1 VIVDAARA
9 GWPEGTM
16 VRASEARP
24 SASAEKL
31 HRTMYRQMLLS
42 RELSDRMFTLNR
54 QGRAAFAVTGQGHE
68 AAQVGSAHAIKK
80 GTDWVLPYYR
90 DIGVMIALGMS
101 PYDILLGLFAKEGDP
116 NSGGRQMPC
125 HWSWPAMKVVTRS
138 SVIAAN
144 LPHAAGVAYASKLR
158 GLKEVSIV
166 YFGEG
171 ATSEGDFHE
180 AMNFAS
186 IHKLP
191 VVFFCENN
199 GYAISESSEKQMA
212 VKHVADRARGYDM
225 IGQTVDGNDVLAVH
239 QTTKWSVEECR
250 RGRGPKLI
258 EAKTYR
264 LSPHTSSDD
273 DRRYR
278 PRAELE
284 EWSKKDPIDRFR
296 KQLLEDGELTEDDD
310 REWRAAVRREVNEA
324 VEQAERAPGPAPESA
339 LRYVF
344 HEPEP

>member
-1 VIVDAARA
+1 
-9 GWPEGTM
+9 M
-16 VRASEARP
+16 VRAKEAP
-24 SASAEKL
+24 PLAASADL
-31 HRTMYRQMLLS
+31 YHAMYRDMLRS
-42 RELSDRMFTLNR
+42 RELSDRMFALNR
-54 QGRAAFAVTGQGHE
+54 QGRAAFAISGQGHE
-68 AAQVGSAHAIKK
+68 AAQVGSAYAIKR

-90 DIGVMIALGMS
+90 DVGVMIALGMS
-101 PYDILLGLFAKEGDP
+101 PHQILLGLFAKAADP
-116 NSGGRQMPC
+116 SSGGRQMPC
-125 HWSWPAMKVVTRS
+125 HWSWPEARVVTRS

-144 LPHAAGVAYASKLR
+144 LPHAAGIAYASRLR

-180 AMNFAS
+180 AVNFAA

-199 GYAISESSEKQMA
+199 GYAISESQEKQMS
-212 VKHVADRARGYDM
+212 VLHVADRAKGYH
-225 IGQTVDGNDVLAVH
+225 IVGQTVDGNDLIAVH
-239 QTTKWSVEECR
+239 QTAQWNIEECR

-264 LSPHTSSDD
+264 LVPHTSSDD

-278 PRAELE
+278 TRAEVA
-284 EWSKKDPIDRFR
+284 EWIKRDPIDRFR
-296 KQLLEDGELTEDDD
+296 TRMIEEELLTDEQDQQVRAEAK
-310 REWRAAVRREVNEA
+310 REIAAAVESAEA
-324 VEQAERAPGPAPESA
+324 APDPAPEDA

-344 HEPEP
+344 GDRDVV

>member
-1 VIVDAARA
+1 
-9 GWPEGTM
+9 M
-16 VRASEARP
+16 VRARESRSHTA
-24 SASAEKL
+24 ATKL
-31 HRTMYRQMLLS
+31 HLAMYRDMLRS
-42 RELSDRMFTLNR
+42 RELSDRMFALNR

-68 AAQVGSAHAIKK
+68 AAQVGSAHAIKR

-90 DIGVMIALGMS
+90 DVGVMLALGMS
-101 PYDILLGLFAKEGDP
+101 PYDVLLGLFAKAGDP
-116 NSGGRQMPC
+116 SSGGRQMPC
-125 HWSWPAMKVVTRS
+125 HWSWPEARVVTRS

-158 GLKEVSIV
+158 GLKEVSIC

-212 VKHVADRARGYDM
+212 VRHVADRAKGYNM
-225 IGQTVDGNDVLAVH
+225 IGQTVDGNDVIAVH
-239 QTTKWSVEECR
+239 QTTHWNIEECR

-278 PRAELE
+278 TRAELE
-284 EWSKKDPIDRFR
+284 EWIKRDPIDRFR
-296 KQLLEDGELTEDDD
+296 KRLFEEETLTEEEDAELRAEAK
-310 REWRAAVRREVNEA
+310 REIAAAVEA
-324 VEQAERAPGPAPESA
+324 AERAPDPAPEDA

-344 HEPEP
+344 APPPEDA

>member
-1 VIVDAARA
+1 
-9 GWPEGTM
+9 M
-16 VRASEARP
+16 VRASDGRP
-24 SASAEKL
+24 KTSQAPRNNAAAM
-31 HRTMYRQMLLS
+31 HVQMYRDMLLS

-54 QGRAAFAVTGQGHE
+54 QGRAAFAITGQGHE
-68 AAQVGSAHAIKK
+68 AAQVGSAYAIKK

-90 DIGVMIALGMS
+90 DIGVMISLGMT
-101 PYDILLGLFAKEGDP
+101 PYQVLLGLFAKADDP

-125 HWSWPAMKVVTRS
+125 HWSWPEMKVVTKS

-144 LPHAAGVAYASKLR
+144 LPHAAGIAYASKLR

-180 AMNFAS
+180 AVNFAA
-186 IHKLP
+186 IHRLP

-199 GYAISESSEKQMA
+199 GYAISESSEKQMS
-212 VKHVADRARGYDM
+212 VKHVADRAKGYDI

-239 QTTKWSVEECR
+239 QTAKWSIEECR

-284 EWSKKDPIDRFR
+284 EWIKKDPIDRFR
-296 KQLLEDGELTEDDD
+296 KRLLEDGELTPEDDT
-310 REWRAAVRREVNEA
+310 RFRADAKREVNQA
-324 VEQAERAPGPAPESA
+324 VDAAEQAPDGPPEAA

-344 HEPEP
+344 AEPAP

>member
-1 VIVDAARA
+1 
-9 GWPEGTM
+9 M
-16 VRASEARP
+16 VRARETRP
-24 SASAEKL
+24 RTPSTKL
-31 HRTMYRQMLLS
+31 HVAMYRDMLRS
-42 RELSDRMFTLNR
+42 RELSDRMFALNR
-54 QGRAAFAVTGQGHE
+54 QGRAAFAITGQGHE
-68 AAQVGSAHAIKK
+68 AAQVGSAYAIKK

-90 DIGVMIALGMS
+90 DVGVMLSLGMS
-101 PYDILLGLFAKEGDP
+101 PYEVLLGLFAKADDP

-125 HWSWPAMKVVTRS
+125 HWSWPEARVVTRS

-158 GLKEVSIV
+158 GLKEVTV
-166 YFGEG
+166 CYFGEG

-180 AMNFAS
+180 ALNFAS
-186 IHKLP
+186 IHHLP

-212 VKHVADRARGYDM
+212 VLHVADRAKGYNM
-225 IGQTVDGNDVLAVH
+225 IGQMVDGNDLLAVH
-239 QTTKWSVEECR
+239 QTAHWSIEECR

-264 LSPHTSSDD
+264 LVAHTSADD

-278 PRAELE
+278 TRAELE
-284 EWSKKDPIDRFR
+284 EWIKRDPIDRFR
-296 KQLLEDGELTEDDD
+296 KRLFEEETLTEEEDAELRAETK
-310 REWRAAVRREVNEA
+310 REIAAA
-324 VEQAERAPGPAPESA
+324 VEQAERAPDPAPEDA

-344 HEPEP
+344 APPPEDA

>member
-1 VIVDAARA
+1 
-9 GWPEGTM
+9 
-16 VRASEARP
+16 
-24 SASAEKL
+24 
-31 HRTMYRQMLLS
+31 MYRDMLRS
-42 RELSDRMFTLNR
+42 RELSDRMFALNR

-68 AAQVGSAHAIKK
+68 AAQIGSAYAIKR

-90 DIGVMIALGMS
+90 DVGVMIALGMS
-101 PYDILLGLFAKEGDP
+101 PHDILLGLFAKADDP

-125 HWSWPAMKVVTRS
+125 HWSWPEARVVTRS

-144 LPHAAGVAYASKLR
+144 LPHASGIAYASKLR

-180 AMNFAS
+180 AVNFAA
-186 IHKLP
+186 IHQLP

-199 GYAISESSEKQMA
+199 GYAISESQEKQMS
-212 VKHVADRARGYDM
+212 VLHVADRAKGYNID
-225 IGQTVDGNDVLAVH
+225 GQMVDGNDVVAVH
-239 QTTKWSVEECR
+239 QTAQWSIEQCR
-250 RGRGPKLI
+250 RGHGPKLI

-264 LSPHTSSDD
+264 LVPHTSSDD

-278 PRAELE
+278 TRAELE
-284 EWSKKDPIDRFR
+284 EWIKRDPIDRFR
-296 KQLLEDGELTEDDD
+296 ARLFEEATLSEDEDRNWRAEAKREVVDAVKSAEAAADPSPEDG
-310 REWRAAVRREVNEA
+310 
-324 VEQAERAPGPAPESA
+324 

-344 HEPEP
+344 APEELA

>member
-1 VIVDAARA
+1 MARPRTSPA
-9 GWPEGTM
+9 KPSAVKLHLAMYRDM
-16 VRASEARP
+16 VR
-24 SASAEKL
+24 
-31 HRTMYRQMLLS
+31 S
-42 RELSDRMFTLNR
+42 RELSDRMFALNR

-68 AAQVGSAHAIKK
+68 AAQVGSAYAIKR

-90 DIGVMIALGMS
+90 DVGVMLALGMS
-101 PYDILLGLFAKEGDP
+101 PYEILLGLFAKADDP

-125 HWSWPAMKVVTRS
+125 HWSWPEAKVVTRS
-138 SVIAAN
+138 SVVAAN

-158 GLKEVSIV
+158 GLAEVSIC

-180 AMNFAS
+180 ALNFAS

-199 GYAISESSEKQMA
+199 GYAISESTEKQMA
-212 VKHVADRARGYDM
+212 VLHVADRAKGYNI
-225 IGQTVDGNDVLAVH
+225 IGQMVDGNDVIAVH
-239 QTTKWSVEECR
+239 QTAHWSIEECR

-264 LSPHTSSDD
+264 LVPHTSSDD

-278 PRAELE
+278 TRTELE
-284 EWSKKDPIDRFR
+284 EWIKRDPIDRFR
-296 KQLLEDGELTEDDD
+296 KRLSEEGALTEEQDATI
-310 REWRAAVRREVNEA
+310 RAETKSEIAAAVEA
-324 VEQAERAPGPAPESA
+324 AERAPDPAPEDA
-339 LRYVF
+339 LRHVF
-344 HEPEP
+344 AEQEAPGA

>member
-1 VIVDAARA
+1 
-9 GWPEGTM
+9 M
-16 VRASEARP
+16 VRAGEPKPRT
-24 SASAEKL
+24 SASTDM
-31 HRTMYRQMLLS
+31 HRQMYRDMLLA
-42 RELSDRMFTLNR
+42 RELSDRMFALNR

-68 AAQVGSAHAIKK
+68 AAQVGSAHALRK
-80 GTDWVLPYYR
+80 GTDWILPYYR
-90 DIGVMIALGMS
+90 DVGVMISLGMS
-101 PYDILLGLFAKEGDP
+101 PFEVLLGLFAKADDP
-116 NSGGRQMPC
+116 ASGGRQMPC
-125 HWSWPAMKVVTRS
+125 HWSWPEMKVVTRS

-158 GLKEVSIV
+158 GLKEVTIV

-171 ATSEGDFHE
+171 ATAEGDFHE

-199 GYAISESSEKQMA
+199 GYAISEASEKQMA
-212 VKHVADRARGYDM
+212 VKHVADRAKGYGM

-278 PRAELE
+278 TRAELE
-284 EWSKKDPIDRFR
+284 EWIKKDPIDRFR
-296 KQLLEDGELTEDDD
+296 KRLTDDGELHDEED
-310 REWRAAVRREVNEA
+310 RALRVAVKEEVARA
-324 VEQAERAPGPAPESA
+324 VEQAEQAADPVPEAA
-339 LRYVF
+339 LRHVF
-344 HEPEP
+344 HEAADA

>member
-1 VIVDAARA
+1 
-9 GWPEGTM
+9 M
-16 VRASEARP
+16 
-24 SASAEKL
+24 
-31 HRTMYRQMLLS
+31 
-42 RELSDRMFTLNR
+42 
-54 QGRAAFAVTGQGHE
+54 
-68 AAQVGSAHAIKK
+68 
-80 GTDWVLPYYR
+80 
-90 DIGVMIALGMS
+90 
-101 PYDILLGLFAKEGDP
+101 
-116 NSGGRQMPC
+116 
-125 HWSWPAMKVVTRS
+125 VTRS

-158 GLKEVSIV
+158 GLDEVSIC

-212 VKHVADRARGYDM
+212 VLHVADRAKGYNM
-225 IGQTVDGNDVLAVH
+225 IGQTVDGNDVIAVH
-239 QTTKWSVEECR
+239 QTAHWSIEECR

-264 LSPHTSSDD
+264 LVPHTSSDD

-278 PRAELE
+278 TRAELE
-284 EWSKKDPIDRFR
+284 EWIKRDPIDRFR
-296 KQLLEDGELTEDDD
+296 KRLRGGRHADRRGGRSDPRRGEA
-310 REWRAAVRREVNEA
+310 RGGRGRRGGRARARSGAGGRAAARLRGRGRRLMPEKSYIEA
-324 VEQAERAPGPAPESA
+324 IHDALWEEMERLPAMIVLGEDIQEGGVFRVTDGMLERFGRSA
-339 LRYVF
+339 CSIRRW
-344 HEPEP
+344 PNRASSA

>member
-1 VIVDAARA
+1 MHLAMYRD
-9 GWPEGTM
+9 M
-16 VRASEARP
+16 VR
-24 SASAEKL
+24 
-31 HRTMYRQMLLS
+31 S
-42 RELSDRMFTLNR
+42 RELSDRMFALNR
-54 QGRAAFAVTGQGHE
+54 QGRAAFAITGQGHE
-68 AAQVGSAHAIKK
+68 AAQVGSAYAIKR
-80 GTDWVLPYYR
+80 GVDWVLPYYR
-90 DIGVMIALGMS
+90 DVAVMLALGMS
-101 PYDILLGLFAKEGDP
+101 PYQILLGLFAKADDP

-125 HWSWPAMKVVTRS
+125 HWSWPEARVVTRS

-158 GLKEVSIV
+158 GLDEVSIC

-212 VKHVADRARGYDM
+212 VLHVADRAKGYNM
-225 IGQTVDGNDVLAVH
+225 FGQTVDGNDVIAVH
-239 QTTKWSVEECR
+239 QTTHWSIEECR
-250 RGRGPKLI
+250 RGHGPKLI

-264 LSPHTSSDD
+264 LVPHTSSDD

-278 PRAELE
+278 TRAELE
-284 EWSKKDPIDRFR
+284 EWIKRDPIDRFR
-296 KQLLEDGELTEDDD
+296 KRLLEEGTLTDEADEAIRAEAK
-310 REWRAAVRREVNEA
+310 REVAAAVEA
-324 VEQAERAPGPAPESA
+324 AERAADPAPTDA
-339 LRYVF
+339 LLHVF
-344 HEPEP
+344 ADEAAG

>member
-1 VIVDAARA
+1 
-9 GWPEGTM
+9 M
-16 VRASEARP
+16 VRAKEAP
-24 SASAEKL
+24 PLSIPADQ
-31 HRTMYRQMLLS
+31 HRAMYRDMLRS
-42 RELSDRMFTLNR
+42 RELSDRMFALNR
-54 QGRAAFAVTGQGHE
+54 QGRAAFAISGQGHE
-68 AAQVGSAHAIKK
+68 AAQVGSAYAIKR

-90 DIGVMIALGMS
+90 DVGVMIALGMT
-101 PYDILLGLFAKEGDP
+101 PHDILLGLFAKSGDP

-125 HWSWPAMKVVTRS
+125 HWSWPEARVITRS

-144 LPHAAGVAYASKLR
+144 LPHAAGVAYASKLQQ
-158 GLKEVSIV
+158 LPEVTIV

-180 AMNFAS
+180 AVNFAA

-199 GYAISESSEKQMA
+199 GYAISESQEKQMS
-212 VKHVADRARGYDM
+212 VLHVADRAKGYRI
-225 IGQTVDGNDVLAVH
+225 IGQTVDGNDLLAVH

-264 LSPHTSSDD
+264 LVAHTSSDD

-278 PRAELE
+278 TRAEVE
-284 EWSKKDPIDRFR
+284 EWIKKDPIDRFR
-296 KQLLEDGELTEDDD
+296 ARLFEDDLLTEDEDGELRAEAK
-310 REWRAAVRREVNEA
+310 REIADAVKSAEAA
-324 VEQAERAPGPAPESA
+324 PDPAPEDA
-339 LRYVF
+339 LRHLF
-344 HEPEP
+344 AEDGQG

>member
-1 VIVDAARA
+1 
-9 GWPEGTM
+9 M

-31 HRTMYRQMLLS
+31 HRAMYREMLLS

-90 DIGVMIALGMS
+90 DVGVMVALGMS
-101 PYDILLGLFAKEGDP
+101 PYDILLGLFAKDADP

-125 HWSWPAMKVVTRS
+125 HWSWPEAKVVTRS

-144 LPHAAGVAYASKLR
+144 LPHAAGVAYASKVR
-158 GLKEVSIV
+158 ALKEVSIV

-186 IHKLP
+186 IHQLP

-199 GYAISESSEKQMA
+199 GYAISEASEKQMA
-212 VKHVADRARGYDM
+212 VKHVADRAKGYDM

-278 PRAELE
+278 PRTELE
-284 EWSKKDPIDRFR
+284 EWIKKDPIDRFR
-296 KQLLEDGELTEDDD
+296 KRLLEDGELTEDED
-310 REWRAAVRREVNEA
+310 REWRGAIKREVHEA
-324 VEQAERAPGPAPESA
+324 VERAEKAPDPPPEKA
-339 LRYVF
+339 LRYVYY
-344 HEPEP
+344 EPES

>member
-1 VIVDAARA
+1 
-9 GWPEGTM
+9 
-16 VRASEARP
+16 
-24 SASAEKL
+24 
-31 HRTMYRQMLLS
+31 
-42 RELSDRMFTLNR
+42 
-54 QGRAAFAVTGQGHE
+54 
-68 AAQVGSAHAIKK
+68 
-80 GTDWVLPYYR
+80 
-90 DIGVMIALGMS
+90 
-101 PYDILLGLFAKEGDP
+101 
-116 NSGGRQMPC
+116 
-125 HWSWPAMKVVTRS
+125 MKVVTKS

-180 AMNFAS
+180 AVNFAA

-199 GYAISESSEKQMA
+199 GYAISESSEKQMS
-212 VKHVADRARGYDM
+212 VKHVADRAKGYDI

-239 QTTKWSVEECR
+239 QTTKWSIEECR

-278 PRAELE
+278 PRTELE
-284 EWSKKDPIDRFR
+284 EWIKKDPIDRFR
-296 KQLLEDGELTEDDD
+296 KRLLEDGELTPEQDAQF
-310 REWRAAVRREVNEA
+310 RADAKREVNEA
-324 VEQAERAPGPAPESA
+324 VDAAEKAPDGPPEAA

-344 HEPEP
+344 DESPS